1 MTQKR
6 YCFGKKAAIFDSR
19 TLRFG
24 AYLTAALRAPP
35 DAINWGKN
43 VKSWTMYLNDKY
55 ADCTCAAAGHMIKNW
70 SAAAGK
76 EKRPTDKQIL
86 KFYEHF
92 TTPGPE
98 NIAQVLDVL
107 KYWRSAG
114 LAGHKIKAFAQLE
127 LRNVAEAKD
136 AVSIL
141 GGCYI
146 GVVLPKFVTAAL
158 RRGKHAPWVVPPR
171 GPVGEGK
178 PDPKGRH
185 VIPAVAYDSR
195 NLYVVT
201 WGKVKSM
208 SWQFYTTY
216 ADEAYAIL
224 SEDFLSKNKTP
235 AGFDMAQLTHDL
247 AAIAKIPATPRRA
260 HK

>member
-35 DAINWGKN
+35 DAVNWGKN

-98 NIAQVLDVL
+98 NIAQVLDVPNTGAPPDWPATRSKPLRSSNCAMWL
-107 KYWRSAG
+107 KQRTRYRFW
-114 LAGHKIKAFAQLE
+114 
-127 LRNVAEAKD
+127 
-136 AVSIL
+136 
-141 GGCYI
+141 
-146 GVVLPKFVTAAL
+146 
-158 RRGKHAPWVVPPR
+158 
-171 GPVGEGK
+171 
-178 PDPKGRH
+178 
-185 VIPAVAYDSR
+185 AVAISASCYP
-195 NLYVVT
+195 NL
-201 WGKVKSM
+201 S
-208 SWQFYTTY
+208 
-216 ADEAYAIL
+216 
-224 SEDFLSKNKTP
+224 
-235 AGFDMAQLTHDL
+235 
-247 AAIAKIPATPRRA
+247 PRRCA
-260 HK
+260 GENTRLG